1 MRQVVREEVVVDR
14 SPSVAWKHLAK
25 LEEWPSWAV
34 HIRRMDPNPP
44 GDLTDSTQVVLHM
57 RAGPRTKMIVTEY
70 DPPQRWVWEGRS
82 FGVTTRFEHKL
93 EEIGGGRTRIW
104 FLDEW
109 AAGRP
114 RRMDLRENDASLPG
128 AGIAEAQR
136 RDRSRQLAKRA
147 RLIIQSRCLPLAASR
162 GRPIEACP
170 LLCRSI
176 RGRSRDGRCTT
187 RGPSSRALGPR
198 AESACRAP

>member
-104 FLDEW
+104 FLAW
-109 AAGRP
+109 MSG
-114 RRMDLRENDASLPG
+114 
-128 AGIAEAQR
+128 
-136 RDRSRQLAKRA
+136 
-147 RLIIQSRCLPLAASR
+147 PLAGPAGWTFGKMMRRSLAQALPKLK
-162 GRPIEACP
+162 GEIEA
-170 LLCRSI
+170 
-176 RGRSRDGRCTT
+176 
-187 RGPSSRALGPR
+187 AN
-198 AESACRAP
+198 